1 MNFVH
6 FVNMIDILTFQHD
19 KFVMWCMYT
28 LTKLC
33 KIYNQCHTCNAHAS
47 WDSLFVALIRFQCG
61 RYTFA
66 MMHVLPKLTRNYSAP
81 FYCDKHMG
89 RVRQWYSCC
98 RVTMC
103 FTRCFQTMRG
113 RRFLK
118 ICHLR
123 IQLWRFLKEWGR
135 GHWYLVINQHV
146 PQRFI
151 QYPNHSSFK
160 KAAS

>member
-1 MNFVH
+1 MHFVH

-33 KIYNQCHTCNAHAS
+33 KIYNQCHTCNAHAL

-89 RVRQWYSCC
+89 ES
-98 RVTMC
+98 
-103 FTRCFQTMRG
+103 QTVILLLPSDNVLHEMFPNNAREGIFKNMSLENTIVKIFKRMRK
-113 RRFLK
+113 RALIFSYQPT
-118 ICHLR
+118 CAST
-123 IQLWRFLKEWGR
+123 F
-135 GHWYLVINQHV
+135 
-146 PQRFI
+146 
-151 QYPNHSSFK
+151 HSVS
-160 KAAS
+160 